1 MIKISWRDAFKSVLL
16 HCSLLRMNRRPILSR
31 DVNNTDF

>member
-1 MIKISWRDAFKSVLL
+1 MHSNQFT